1 MKRFLCSNK
10 KYFTLIL
17 IVILAICTFAGC
29 SGSLTL
35 NNSDFES
42 GSGTKITDWRQ
53 YNYQKN
59 MGDQKCTSITLVQ
72 DGYKGQCVKI
82 ASTSTNDARIYQALE
97 VRKSSYYRV
106 SAMVRIDGTIESG
119 AGFQISGIGTHGRSD
134 GLYTTDG
141 QWQEQVVY
149 FKTGSD
155 QTSFE
160 LSFGVGG
167 YGSESA
173 GTVYIDQVSIDQV
186 KSVPS
191 GISVKDITPFATT
204 SEEASAGTPLYLQI
218 LFLALVVGLVIY
230 VFATVTRHDDECYRL
245 KRSLSDTPARLKRN
259 DYILILIMTVVCAC
273 TSFFKLGDTEAANS
287 PWKPSAAGESVTVEF
302 PEEKTISRFT
312 FSPNVPNTSNA
323 TYLVDYEQTDGS
335 GTFARAFSFN
345 RNSKSGKGQNL
356 AFFEWYIEDDVVTT
370 KKIRVTVQTKGM
382 GLNEMAFW
390 EKNTEGEFVR
400 IPVKVIAT
408 EYEDKENPYTPD
420 KLFDEQELAQAY
432 RTFENGTYF
441 DEIYFPRTAYEH
453 LEGLPIYEVTHP
465 PLGKTIISIGIT
477 LFGMNP
483 FGWRFMGTLM
493 GVCLVPIMYLLAFKL
508 FKKRGFAFLASFLMM
523 MDFMRTTQTRLATI
537 DTYSV
542 FFILLMYYFMYD
554 YFANR
559 SYDRPFWKGMVSLG
573 LSGLC
578 FGLGAAAKWTSIY
591 AGVGLAVLF
600 FIVKLSEGTDIAAG
614 RYKMPEGKKSWFVGN
629 LVPTCLMCVL
639 FFVIIPLI
647 IYVLSYLP
655 YMASNP
661 DKTLLEV
668 VLDNQKYMYDYH
680 ANLNATHSYQSSW
693 YSWLIDGRP
702 IYYYSSNLAGLPE
715 GIRAS
720 VVSMGNPAIWWTG
733 LACIIPAL
741 YFAWKRKEKM
751 MIPVFVGYACQLF
764 PWILVTRCTFIYHY
778 FTAVPFLI
786 FMIVYVIKC
795 LYEDKIINRWVI
807 VGYLAIVLVLYVL
820 FYPVMVGI
828 PVEDS
833 YIADTL
839 RWFSTWSF

>member
-1 MKRFLCSNK
+1 MKKFLCSNK
-10 KYFTLIL
+10 KCLIL
-17 IVILAICTFAGC
+17 ILVLILALCTFTGC
-29 SGSLTL
+29 SGSTTL
-35 NNSDFES
+35 KNSGFES
-42 GSGTKITDWRQ
+42 GSGSKITDWRQ

-59 MGDQKCTSITLVQ
+59 MGDEKCTAITLVKE
-72 DGYKGQCVKI
+72 GYAGQCVKI
-82 ASTSTNDARIYQALE
+82 DSKSTNDARVYQELE
-97 VRKSSYYRV
+97 VSKNSYYKV
-106 SAMVRIDGTIESG
+106 SAMVRIDGAIETG
-119 AGFQISGIGTHGRSD
+119 AGFQISGIGTHGRSE
-134 GLYTTDG
+134 GLYTTEG
-141 QWQEQVVY
+141 KWLQQTVY
-149 FKTGSD
+149 FKTGAQ

-160 LSFGVGG
+160 LSLGLGG

-173 GTVYIDQVSIDQV
+173 GTVYVDEVSIEKV

-191 GISVKDITPFATT
+191 GIGAKDISPYST
-204 SEEASAGTPLYLQI
+204 SKEESGTDTPLYLQV

-230 VFATVTRHDDECYRL
+230 VFATVTRHDDEKYRL
-245 KRSLSDTPARLKRN
+245 KQSLSLTPVRLGKK

-273 TSFFKLGDTEAANS
+273 TSFYKLGDTDAANS
-287 PWKPSAAGESVTVEF
+287 HWTPSDGGESVTVEF
-302 PEEKTISRFT
+302 KEETTISRFT
-312 FSPNVPNTSNA
+312 LSPNIPRLSNA
-323 TYLVDYEQTDGS
+323 AYTVDYEQTDGS
-335 GTFARAFSFN
+335 GNFARAFSLN
-345 RNSKSGKGQNL
+345 RDDL
-356 AFFEWYIEDDVVTT
+356 TFFEWHIVDQTVTT
-370 KKIRVTVQTKGM
+370 KRIRITVQTKGM

-390 EKNTEGEFVR
+390 KKNADGTFTQ
-400 IPVKVIAT
+400 IPVTVIAT
-408 EYEDKENPYTPD
+408 EYEDKDNPNTPD
-420 KLFDEQELAQAY
+420 KLFDEQNLAQAY

-441 DEIYFPRTAYEH
+441 DELYFPRTAYEH
-453 LEGLPIYEVTHP
+453 INGLPIYEVTHP

-477 LFGMNP
+477 IFGMNP

-493 GVCLVPIMYLLAFKL
+493 GVGLVPIMYLLAFKL
-508 FKKRGFAFLASFLMM
+508 FRKRGYAFLASFLMM

-559 SYDRPFWKGMVSLG
+559 SYDRPFWKGIVSLG

-600 FIVKLSEGTDIAAG
+600 FMVKISEGTDVASG
-614 RYKMPEGKKSWFVGN
+614 RYKWPEGKRSWFVSN
-629 LVPTCLMCVL
+629 FVPTCLLCVV
-639 FFVIIPLI
+639 FFVIIPAT

-668 VLDNQKYMYDYH
+668 VLDNQEYMYNYH

-702 IYYYSSNLAGLPE
+702 IYYYSSAQAGLPA

-741 YFAWKRKEKM
+741 NFAWKRKEKM

-795 LYEDKIINRWVI
+795 LYEDHVINRKVI
-807 VGYLAIVLVLYVL
+807 VIYLGIVVLLYIL

-828 PVEDS
+828 PVKDA
-833 YIADTL
+833 YISSL